1 MKYLIVIL
9 KKIKC
14 RVAIHFANGAEFHG
28 SSPVGAH
35 VSRNRNY
42 LMLEPREDNRYTKNN
57 LRAT

>member
-14 RVAIHFANGAEFHG
+14 RVAIHFASDAEFHG

-35 VSRNRNY
+35 VSCEQQFF
-42 LMLEPREDNRYTKNN
+42 MK
-57 LRAT
+57 RAES